1 MRTPRSAFF
10 SGEGRLLLVLFWG
23 MAALC
28 LAGLVWVWIGSERA
42 KPVLLNLETGQPVP
56 TKPSGR

>member
-1 MRTPRSAFF
+1 MRTPRAAFF

-23 MAALC
+23 
-28 LAGLVWVWIGSERA
+28 WIASERA